1 MKKINL
7 IIMIISFW
15 VCISS
20 PASAVSLTS
29 ITLDPEDA
37 SGSTTNAPGAWSTNT
52 ADPLS
57 QVGVKNADGVFL
69 NQGADTGVLGEI
81 NIPLEPGINSF
92 ALVGNVVSPQN
103 LYYGCV
109 LFFDGVATPP
119 SIAVYNENAKLG
131 NFMIQDAGTTI
142 MGGANGGLFFDVAPG
157 TAVYVAPDGSTV
169 EVLSFVINS
178 IESSTVDEI
187 SYGEIGPDGTPDTT
201 AHLILMVTPPKS
213 VSGCV
218 QLFDNPVAGSKVFL
232 KQAYEPRL
240 MTYTDTDGC
249 YRFGD
254 IVSGKDFAVIIR
266 GPIVP
271 EN

>member
-7 IIMIISFW
+7 MIMIIFFL

-20 PASAVSLTS
+20 FASAASLTS
-29 ITLDPEDA
+29 ITLDPENA
-37 SGSTTNAPGAWSTNT
+37 SGATTNAPGAWSTNT

-57 QVGVKNADGVFL
+57 QVGLKNADGVFL
-69 NQGADTGVLGEI
+69 NQSADTGVLDEI

-92 ALVGNVVSPQN
+92 ELVGNLVFPQN
-103 LYYGCV
+103 FYYGCV

-131 NFMIQDAGTTI
+131 NFMIQDAGTKI
-142 MGGANGGLFFDVAPG
+142 MGGANGGLFFDEAPG

-187 SYGEIGPDGTPDTT
+187 SYGEIGPDGNPDTT
-201 AHLILMVTPPKS
+201 AQLILMVTPPKS

-218 QLFDNPVAGSKVFL
+218 QLFDNPVVGNEVFL
-232 KQAYEPRL
+232 KQGKEL
-240 MTYTDTDGC
+240 KLVTYTDTDGC
-249 YRFGD
+249 YRFDD
-254 IVSGKDFAVIIR
+254 IVSENNFTVTIK
-266 GPIVP
+266 GPVVP